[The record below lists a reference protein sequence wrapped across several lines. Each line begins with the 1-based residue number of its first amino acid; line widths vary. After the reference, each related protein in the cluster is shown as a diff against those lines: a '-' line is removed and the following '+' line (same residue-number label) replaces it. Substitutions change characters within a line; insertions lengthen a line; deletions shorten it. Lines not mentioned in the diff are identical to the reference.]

1 VRTAEGLSNVAD
13 RDRSHSFLPDCS
25 GFSRLFLYGFGII
38 CADGRSGTPAHG
50 KSSGFRPSKSK
61 PDLRLTTA
69 H

>member
-38 CADGRSGTPAHG
+38 CADGPLWNTRA
-50 KSSGFRPSKSK
+50 R
-61 PDLRLTTA
+61 
-69 H
+69 